1 MKWSK
6 EYWPQGQEHRS
17 EWSNIDLEWQ
27 ESSDQSDPMGG
38 HGHSAVGHHCSYVE
52 MSCWMRA
59 HYLLIKLAP
68 CWSADLPKV
77 AAEWI
82 NYRRIQAGVWINLKR
97 IHARKSRLVFRL
109 TQIESR
115 QEIVTEVSIL
125 KPWRDPLFW
134 SSIGFSNEVRIPPSA
149 LCTLW
154 LKYTVA
160 HRHLKSS
167 RQICKKNI
175 ARGTTDP
182 GNRVN
187 NLSYLSS

>member
-6 EYWPQGQEHRS
+6 AIDLRDKRTDQSEQKHVDLRDKSADQSDPILTSVTREQWSVIREWSKAYWPLG
-17 EWSNIDLEWQ
+17 Q

-82 NYRRIQAGVWINLKR
+82 NYRRIQSGVWINPNK
-97 IHARKSRLVFRL
+97 IHAGKSRLVFRL
-109 TQIESR
+109 TQIESM
-115 QEIVTEVSIL
+115 QENT
-125 KPWRDPLFW
+125 
-134 SSIGFSNEVRIPPSA
+134 G
-149 LCTLW
+149 LC
-154 LKYTVA
+154 
-160 HRHLKSS
+160 S
-167 RQICKKNI
+167 
-175 ARGTTDP
+175 D
-182 GNRVN
+182 
-187 NLSYLSS
+187 